1 MFTTDF
7 TLFTENVVLKKFLD
21 EVITLFENDYIQ
33 ETIIGNTVNNH
44 IIYEC
49 GSCYEI
55 RYKDIDMYFYNKGLS
70 LYIDDFFINTCDK
83 QDLLEFFNANHLE
96 TTKEGIAV
104 RNIQYIDSNFIDVIK
119 LIAKAL

>member
-1 MFTTDF
+1 MFTDDF
-7 TLFTENVVLKKFLD
+7 TLFTENATLKKFLD
-21 EVITLFENDYIQ
+21 EIITLFENDYIQ
-33 ETIIGNTVNNH
+33 ETIMGNTVNNH

-70 LYIDDFFINTCDK
+70 LYIDDFFINTYDK
-83 QDLLEFFNANHLE
+83 QDLLEFFNTNHLE

-104 RNIQYIDSNFIDVIK
+104 RNIKYIDSNFIDVIK
-119 LIAKAL
+119 LITKAL